1 MKRQFKNID
10 KNKDGKISQAELK
23 AEVELTTGTTVDHAF
38 IKEIMEKTDLDLD
51 GSVSFSEFMTS
62 MINKKLL
69 QSRENL
75 VNVFNVFDKNG
86 DGEIDNEELKKIL
99 SNT

>member
-1 MKRQFKNID
+1 MTTGQQ
-10 KNKDGKISQAELK
+10 ISQEFMKEL
-23 AEVELTTGTTVDHAF
+23 
-38 IKEIMEKTDLDLD
+38 MEKTDLDLD

-75 VNVFNVFDKNG
+75 INVFNMFD
-86 DGEIDNEELKKIL
+86 
-99 SNT
+99 